1 MRIVK
6 FCFLLIVFVLL
17 SISLSYAQSNTI
29 TVPKDKRAT
38 AKQLENTP
46 SKPALQSRPGVS
58 VNNSKFDVGV
68 IMLTNLSV
76 GPDGSGTNNRR
87 LCPLTI
93 RNTSAQ
99 ALSKDYMMKYWS
111 RAGSSAPWDHYY
123 GCTMQWDIPA
133 RSTKTINLQVFIPS
147 GATDFRVTLHDSP
160 TSPKIIAEI
169 SAPVM

>member
-1 MRIVK
+1 MRIVR
-6 FCFLLIVFVLL
+6 FCFLSIVIVSL
-17 SISLSYAQSNTI
+17 SLTLSYAQSNTL
-29 TVPKDKRAT
+29 TVPKDKGVT

-46 SKPALQSRPGVS
+46 PKPAPQSRPGVS
-58 VNNSKFDVGV
+58 VNTSKFDVGV

-93 RNTSAQ
+93 RNTSAR
-99 ALSKDYMMKYWS
+99 ALPKNYMMKYWS

-123 GCTMQWDIPA
+123 GCTMQWDFPA
-133 RSTKTINLQVFIPS
+133 RSTKTIDLHVPIPS
-147 GATDFRVTLHDSP
+147 GATDFRVTLHESP
-160 TSPKIIAEI
+160 TSPAIIAEI